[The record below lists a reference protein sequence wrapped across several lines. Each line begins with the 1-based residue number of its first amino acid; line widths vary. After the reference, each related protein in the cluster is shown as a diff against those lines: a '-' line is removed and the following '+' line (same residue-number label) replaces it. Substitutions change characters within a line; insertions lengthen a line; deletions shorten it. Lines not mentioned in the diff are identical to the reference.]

1 MEILGPSW
9 KFHLRLE
16 TALTSEAEI
25 LPKLLDFSTLTV
37 AILNLLSLLEKHNA
51 LELLFYIL
59 FCFSAT
65 FFLEY
70 WEIWSKK
77 IFLEAIEQLIQFSY
91 LLLYKRKFF

>member
-9 KFHLRLE
+9 KFYLPLK
-16 TALTSEAEI
+16 TALTNEAEI

-37 AILNLLSLLEKHNA
+37 VILNLLSLLEKYNA
-51 LELLFYIL
+51 LQLLFCIF
-59 FCFSAT
+59 FCFSTT

-77 IFLEAIEQLIQFSY
+77 NFLEAIEQLIQFSY